1 MNDGFQVVGI
11 SRMALKT
18 GTLIHFSLVVFF
30 KLNFFSSLKSS
41 N

>member
-18 GTLIHFSLVVFF
+18 GTWIHFSLVVFF
-30 KLNFFSSLKSS
+30 
-41 N
+41 